1 MRGRTRDNVAVM
13 TSNRGV
19 GRRAPLAGLAAAVL
33 ALLLLPA
40 LVIGADWTS
49 LGRVSATGGSRLD
62 SLHQLAA
69 DRGKLHL
76 VHPRIGPSAIDD
88 RVVYQR
94 STNGGV
100 SWTKERTLFS
110 ASLQRRNV
118 VPNLAIAAKDNVV
131 VVAWRVNGP
140 AGNALFARVSTDGGS
155 SFAGKRE
162 IFSTSKSHGV
172 GVPAV
177 AVGDDVVAVAWTNR
191 ANGKIK
197 IRTSRDDGRTYKA
210 PRTLGRTSL
219 SIDCQK
225 RLTDGLVGLAI
236 NERAVHVAWSHAP
249 TRQCLAQGIK
259 ARSSLDRGKSWGSRR
274 NVTDRLNY
282 GWPELDSRGKT
293 VVATVQSPD
302 GGVIVARSGRNGKA
316 WRDRT
321 LKPAKGHSLSA
332 ADVTLLPNKK
342 ALLTYVDERIKNRR
356 LISTMVV
363 SRFSPDDGRSWNR
376 PRTVAKRE
384 ALLRMAPN
392 VAANGK
398 NVTIAVQSGQFDG
411 TPRNIFATRLR

>member
-1 MRGRTRDNVAVM
+1 MLGRTGDNVAV
-13 TSNRGV
+13 TTLDRGV
-19 GRRAPLAGLAAAVL
+19 GSRAPLTGFAAAVL
-33 ALLLLPA
+33 ALFLLPT
-40 LVIGADWTS
+40 LVLGADWTPLS
-49 LGRVSATGGSRLD
+49 RVSANGGSRLD

-94 STNGGV
+94 STNDGA

-118 VPNLAIAAKDNVV
+118 IPNLAIAAKDNMVA
-131 VVAWRVNGP
+131 VAWRVNGP
-140 AGNALFARVSTDGGS
+140 AGNALFVRVSRDGGS

-162 IFSTSKSHGV
+162 IFSTSRSHGV

-197 IRTSRDDGRTYKA
+197 IRTSRDDGRTFQA
-210 PRTLGRTSL
+210 ARTLGQTSL

-236 NERAVHVAWSHAP
+236 NDRAVHVAWSHAP
-249 TRQCLAQGIK
+249 TRQCLAKGIK
-259 ARSSLDRGKSWGSRR
+259 VRSSLDRGKSWGSRR
-274 NVTDRLNY
+274 TITKRLNY

-293 VVATVQSPD
+293 VVATVQSPT

-316 WRDRT
+316 WRDRL

-332 ADVTLLPNKK
+332 ADITLLPNKK
-342 ALLTYVDERIKNRR
+342 AFMTYIDERIKNRR

-376 PRTVAKRE
+376 PRTVAKRQS
-384 ALLRMAPN
+384 LLRMAPN

-398 NVTIAVQSGQFDG
+398 SLTIAVQSGQLDG
-411 TPRNIFATRLR
+411 TPRNIFTTRLR